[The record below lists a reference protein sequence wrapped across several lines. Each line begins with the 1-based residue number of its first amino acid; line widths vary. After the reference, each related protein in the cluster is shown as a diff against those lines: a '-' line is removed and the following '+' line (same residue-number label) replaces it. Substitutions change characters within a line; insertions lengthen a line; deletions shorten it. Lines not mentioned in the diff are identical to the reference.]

1 MKNKILIENIKIAL
15 RSIKNNLLRTILTVL
30 IIALGITAL
39 TGILTAIDSIKNS
52 LSENFMMM
60 GANTFSI
67 TNRSSNVRMGGGE
80 VIKYPVITYKQALK
94 FKEIYDFPA
103 YTSIFIHATHTS
115 TLRYKSVKSNPNIS
129 IIGADENYMYTSG
142 RNIAKGR
149 NFSKQELI
157 NGNNLVIIGPEI
169 EETLFENT
177 NPLNKQL
184 TIGSSQY
191 TVIGVVESK
200 GSSFGFN
207 ADKDCI
213 IPLLNAKLNY
223 MTSSSNYNI
232 NVMAMNPNQIDAA
245 IGEATAKFRLLRDLS
260 PSEDDNFNISKSDSL
275 IETLMDN
282 IKYITLA
289 ATIIGL
295 ITLLGASIGLMN
307 IMLVAVAERTREI
320 GVRKAIGAK
329 SITIK
334 RQFLIEAITITFFGG
349 ILGAFFGILVGN
361 IISVVIGSSFI
372 IPWAWVFLGIGI
384 SVLVGIISGIYPAIK
399 ASKLDPIDSLRYE

>member
-1 MKNKILIENIKIAL
+1 MKNSVLLENIRIAL
-15 RSIKNNLLRTILTVL
+15 RSIRNNLLRTILTVL

-39 TGILTAIDSIKNS
+39 TGILTSIDSIKNS

-60 GANTFSI
+60 GANTFNI

-80 VIKYPVITYKQALK
+80 TKRYPVVNYKQAQE

-103 YTSIFIHATHTS
+103 YTSVFIHATYTS
-115 TLRYKSVKSNPNIS
+115 TLRYKSTKSNPNIS
-129 IIGADENYMYTSG
+129 VIGADENYFHTSG
-142 RNIAKGR
+142 IKIAKGR

-157 NGNNLVIIGPEI
+157 NGSNLVIIGPEI
-169 EETLFENT
+169 EETLFENAD
-177 NPLNKQL
+177 PLNKQL
-184 TIGSSQY
+184 TIGSAQY
-191 TVIGVVESK
+191 TVIGVMESK

-223 MTSSSNYNI
+223 MTSRSNYNI
-232 NVMAMNPNQIDAA
+232 NVMAMNPSQIDAA
-245 IGEATAKFRLLRDLS
+245 IGEATAKFRLVRDLS

-282 IKYITLA
+282 IKYITMA

-307 IMLVAVAERTREI
+307 IMLVSVAERTREI

-329 SITIK
+329 NITIK

-349 ILGAFFGILVGN
+349 VLGAFFGILVGN

-384 SVLVGIISGIYPAIK
+384 SILVGIISGIYPAIK